1 MNDLRINGH
10 YRFVNNSVEC
20 EMFPKHSCNFKLIG
34 HLGSVHVLINQRE
47 PRKCLLHFEGHG
59 GSVDGVWLAGK
70 AGNLAN
76 GILLICIRTL
86 QIRLPLLLISL
97 PCKQQHAELQ
107 YIEPERARCM
117 LLQVATEFNQYV
129 RSNGKPSTRFSC
141 LRTCVDLASINCFP
155 VLSSV
160 HRLDY
165 HFCRMGGVDVL
176 TDSGSGEMMAG

>member
-1 MNDLRINGH
+1 MSDQ
-10 YRFVNNSVEC
+10 
-20 EMFPKHSCNFKLIG
+20 K
-34 HLGSVHVLINQRE
+34 E

-70 AGNLAN
+70 AKRHSIDLHQNASNRVAFASDL
-76 GILLICIRTL
+76 
-86 QIRLPLLLISL
+86 S
-97 PCKQQHAELQ
+97 CKQATTCRTSIH
-107 YIEPERARCM
+107 RARASQMHVIAGCDRV
-117 LLQVATEFNQYV
+117 QPV
-129 RSNGKPSTRFSC
+129 RPFKWQALYSVFLPKNMCR
-141 LRTCVDLASINCFP
+141 INCFP

>member
-1 MNDLRINGH
+1 MAFGLPAR
-10 YRFVNNSVEC
+10 
-20 EMFPKHSCNFKLIG
+20 P
-34 HLGSVHVLINQRE
+34 
-47 PRKCLLHFEGHG
+47 
-59 GSVDGVWLAGK
+59 
-70 AGNLAN
+70 N

-86 QIRLPLLLISL
+86 QIRMPLLLTSL
-97 PCKQQHAELQ
+97 ASKQQHAELP

-141 LRTCVDLASINCFP
+141 LRTCVDLLQCRINCFP
-155 VLSSV
+155 VLPSV